1 MITLLQHYTLS
12 ETFMFIVILAVAI
25 KQLVSFAEWVYKK
38 VNRLFNKQHNEL
50 SEKEK
55 LERRLQKGNE
65 TMDNLKASQNQTDKT
80 LEDIIAKIDMLIDS
94 DKDSIKAY
102 ITQKHHQFC
111 YDKGWIDDF
120 SLDCLE
126 KRYQHYE
133 DEGGNSFIE
142 HFMEEL
148 RALPKQEPPQ

>member
-1 MITLLQHYTLS
+1 
-12 ETFMFIVILAVAI
+12 
-25 KQLVSFAEWVYKK
+25 
-38 VNRLFNKQHNEL
+38 L

-102 ITQKHHQFC
+102 ITQKHH
-111 YDKGWIDDF
+111 
-120 SLDCLE
+120 
-126 KRYQHYE
+126 
-133 DEGGNSFIE
+133 
-142 HFMEEL
+142 
-148 RALPKQEPPQ
+148 